1 MVHRKWNVGSNILE
15 VVQGSWFP
23 RCSGAAVVGGSE
35 GDKQV
40 TDKREAD
47 WLSEKRGVG
56 WGGKLTR
63 RHNLL
68 LYLSYSDESVI
79 IQPSWVSEDTA
90 GVVFNLFHISR
101 LRKCI

>member
-1 MVHRKWNVGSNILE
+1 MGSNILE

-47 WLSEKRGVG
+47 WLS
-56 WGGKLTR
+56 GGAGGCKLTR

-90 GVVFNLFHISR
+90 GVV
-101 LRKCI
+101 

>member
-56 WGGKLTR
+56 VG
-63 RHNLL
+63 
-68 LYLSYSDESVI
+68 
-79 IQPSWVSEDTA
+79 
-90 GVVFNLFHISR
+90 
-101 LRKCI
+101 